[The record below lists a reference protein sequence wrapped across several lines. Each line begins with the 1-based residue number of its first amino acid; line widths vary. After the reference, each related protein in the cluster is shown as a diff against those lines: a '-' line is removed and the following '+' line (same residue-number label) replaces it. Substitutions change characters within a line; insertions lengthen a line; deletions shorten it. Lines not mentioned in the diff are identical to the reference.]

1 MQATINEAT
10 LRTILIPVDGS
21 ESSVRAVKAAIKAA
35 NEFGGS
41 TLHLLT
47 VHPPIVS
54 GNVKRFFSSEAINDY
69 YQDEGQNALQPAK
82 AILDEAGVAYT
93 EEIAVG
99 PVAQT
104 IADYAKT
111 KECDMII
118 MGTRGLG
125 AISGFVLGSVTT
137 KVLSL
142 VDIPVALIK

>member
-1 MQATINEAT
+1 M
-10 LRTILIPVDGS
+10 RTILVPVDGS
-21 ESSVRAVKAAIKAA
+21 ESSSRAVRAAIKAV
-35 NEFGGS
+35 NEFGGA

-54 GNVKRFFSSEAINDY
+54 GNVKRFFSVEAINDY
-69 YQDEGQNALQPAK
+69 YQDEGRNALLPAK
-82 AILDEAGVAYT
+82 AILDEAGIAYT

-104 IADYAKT
+104 IADYAKK

-125 AISGFVLGSVTT
+125 AVAGFVLGSVTT
-137 KVLSL
+137 KVLGL